1 MSSRL
6 AKTKTEKAISR
17 RSKVSLRRYLV
28 PCPANAILFQNAFQ
42 TKQFACCVIKVDRK
56 IRYII
61 IFVSLYLLVFFPMFI
76 SFWGV
81 EWWVL
86 ILPMSFCVQFE
97 SRQPTVYAKKKITI
111 NHFAVP
117 NRVKKSTNFVQEKW
131 QLTGGGDRYLRKSL
145 TLSWRT
151 RKLSES
157 NSSSVLSAVTT
168 LTETWFTQFLN
179 PNYKTWGSFGVYGGH
194 SVFCVR
200 VPLSIRGLSF

>member
-1 MSSRL
+1 MWVHVWQ
-6 AKTKTEKAISR
+6 KQK
-17 RSKVSLRRYLV
+17 LRKQYHGDRKSN
-28 PCPANAILFQNAFQ
+28 ANAILFQNAFQ

-117 NRVKKSTNFVQEKW
+117 NRVKKST
-131 QLTGGGDRYLRKSL
+131 
-145 TLSWRT
+145 TLSRRSDSLLEGVIDIW
-151 RKLSES
+151 ES
-157 NSSSVLSAVTT
+157 LLHFHGLENWVTGESISSSVLSV
-168 LTETWFTQFLN
+168 
-179 PNYKTWGSFGVYGGH
+179 
-194 SVFCVR
+194 
-200 VPLSIRGLSF
+200 